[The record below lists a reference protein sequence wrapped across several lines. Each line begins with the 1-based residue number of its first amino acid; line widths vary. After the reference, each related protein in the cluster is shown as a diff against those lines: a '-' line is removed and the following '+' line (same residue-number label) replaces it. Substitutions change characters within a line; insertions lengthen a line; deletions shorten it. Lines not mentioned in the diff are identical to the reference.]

1 MIYPFQEIEQFWCL
15 FELFLAAL
23 IGLFFLEKKNFFVH
37 RLLGYSFLYV
47 FVAIVSSLTVEHI
60 MISEIAKKNIVF
72 FLSIIILLVFARGC
86 FSGKFSALVFLIHFG
101 YMLFMISNG
110 LFKVLSIVIVN
121 SDVSFHMAVW
131 CIFRLLIVCLVYTV
145 GYLMFRKVFRGDIER
160 CVSKDLL
167 GFCATFI
174 LTSLI
179 LSYVGTLIQN
189 FKPNWRL
196 TLMGCELAYVFIMH
210 LIQYALI
217 NQIQVDNELH
227 IIKALWEQ
235 DRKRYELQKENMEI
249 VNIKCHDLRHQIQ
262 TIRKSGTIGEQ
273 MIDEI
278 EKVVKVYDSN
288 ISTDNEVLDVILSD
302 MALRCQCNDIQF
314 TCMVDGK
321 QLSFME
327 EVDVYSLMGNML
339 ENAFEYECK
348 VQPSSD
354 RFISVVIREIAEG
367 VSIHVEN
374 YYIGDAVVENGIVE
388 TTKEDKNFHG
398 FGMLSMKKHV
408 EKYAGRLE
416 VMIEDEM
423 FQVDILI
430 PKTDKEEP

>member
-23 IGLFFLEKKNFFVH
+23 IGLFFLEKKKFFVH
-37 RLLGYSFLYV
+37 RLLGYCFLYI
-47 FVAIVSSLTVEHI
+47 FVVIISSLTVEHI

-160 CVSKDLL
+160 YVSKDLL

-217 NQIQVDNELH
+217 NQIQVDNEVH
-227 IIKALWEQ
+227 IIKDLWEQ
-235 DRKRYELQKENMEI
+235 DRKRYELQKETMEI
-249 VNIKCHDLRHQIQ
+249 MTFNIHD
-262 TIRKSGTIGEQ
+262 
-273 MIDEI
+273 
-278 EKVVKVYDSN
+278 
-288 ISTDNEVLDVILSD
+288 
-302 MALRCQCNDIQF
+302 
-314 TCMVDGK
+314 
-321 QLSFME
+321 
-327 EVDVYSLMGNML
+327 
-339 ENAFEYECK
+339 
-348 VQPSSD
+348 
-354 RFISVVIREIAEG
+354 
-367 VSIHVEN
+367 
-374 YYIGDAVVENGIVE
+374 
-388 TTKEDKNFHG
+388 FHG
-398 FGMLSMKKHV
+398 FL
-408 EKYAGRLE
+408 L
-416 VMIEDEM
+416 
-423 FQVDILI
+423 
-430 PKTDKEEP
+430 

>member
-1 MIYPFQEIEQFWCL
+1 
-15 FELFLAAL
+15 
-23 IGLFFLEKKNFFVH
+23 
-37 RLLGYSFLYV
+37 
-47 FVAIVSSLTVEHI
+47 
-60 MISEIAKKNIVF
+60 
-72 FLSIIILLVFARGC
+72 
-86 FSGKFSALVFLIHFG
+86 
-101 YMLFMISNG
+101 
-110 LFKVLSIVIVN
+110 
-121 SDVSFHMAVW
+121 
-131 CIFRLLIVCLVYTV
+131 
-145 GYLMFRKVFRGDIER
+145 
-160 CVSKDLL
+160 
-167 GFCATFI
+167 
-174 LTSLI
+174 
-179 LSYVGTLIQN
+179 
-189 FKPNWRL
+189 
-196 TLMGCELAYVFIMH
+196 MH

-235 DRKRYELQKENMEI
+235 YRKRYELQKENMEI

-262 TIRKSGTIGEQ
+262 TIRKNGTIGEQ

-339 ENAFEYECK
+339 ENGFEYECK

>member
-1 MIYPFQEIEQFWCL
+1 MKPFVLLSDDGDFHVYPARLVPPIE
-15 FELFLAAL
+15 
-23 IGLFFLEKKNFFVH
+23 KH
-37 RLLGYSFLYV
+37 
-47 FVAIVSSLTVEHI
+47 LTKIEH
-60 MISEIAKKNIVF
+60 
-72 FLSIIILLVFARGC
+72 ARGE
-86 FSGKFSALVFLIHFG
+86 K
-101 YMLFMISNG
+101 YP
-110 LFKVLSIVIVN
+110 
-121 SDVSFHMAVW
+121 
-131 CIFRLLIVCLVYTV
+131 
-145 GYLMFRKVFRGDIER
+145 
-160 CVSKDLL
+160 DLP
-167 GFCATFI
+167 
-174 LTSLI
+174 LI
-179 LSYVGTLIQN
+179 LNEEPFYSLLPYFLNKYIDRSLSPFYRDLV
-189 FKPNWRL
+189 
-196 TLMGCELAYVFIMH
+196 VFEDGFEYYH
-210 LIQYALI
+210 SNLYTYKNL
-217 NQIQVDNELH
+217 
-227 IIKALWEQ
+227 
-235 DRKRYELQKENMEI
+235 
-249 VNIKCHDLRHQIQ
+249 C
-262 TIRKSGTIGEQ
+262 Q